1 MRIDDLQMTLASIFQ
16 EILMTLNRRNAM
28 ASLSLLAYGLTTCA
42 VLPNLAFAQA
52 WPDKPVKLMVSA
64 AAGSAPDII
73 ARLIGEQLAQAW
85 GKAVVVDN
93 RPGAGGNLGAQATAR
108 AAPDGYTLWFA
119 HATPV
124 VMNQYLFKHPGF
136 DAAKDFTPVVRVG
149 INPMMIAVNPS
160 VPAKDLKELI
170 ALSKS
175 KGGKMS
181 FATSGAK
188 NIPHLVGESLN
199 QMTGANMLNIP
210 YKGSQQAAQDV
221 AAGMAEVYIDAVP
234 PMIPWIGTTTTPAR
248 LKPLAVFTHQRLP
261 GFESLPTAKESG
273 TDLVLQ
279 GWMGFLAPA
288 GTSTQVVDKVNRDVN
303 AILKNPDVISK
314 LKLLGT
320 YELGST
326 TPEFD
331 TFIKDERRKWAQVV
345 KQAKIEA
352 E

>member
-1 MRIDDLQMTLASIFQ
+1 MRHSRRFAMTLMGNIA
-16 EILMTLNRRNAM
+16 
-28 ASLSLLAYGLTTCA
+28 LSVTTSAGLLGA
-42 VLPNLAFAQA
+42 VHAQS
-52 WPDKPVKLMVSA
+52 WPEKPVKLIVSSS
-64 AAGSAPDII
+64 AGSAPDII
-73 ARLIGEQLAQAW
+73 ARLIGEQLAQIW
-85 GKAVVVDN
+85 GKGVIVDN
-93 RPGAGGNLGAQATAR
+93 RPGAGGNLGAQAAAR
-108 AAPDGYTLWFA
+108 SAPDGYTLWFA

-124 VMNQYLFKHPGF
+124 VMNQYLFKNPGF
-136 DAAKDFTPVVRVG
+136 DPAKDFTPIVKVG
-149 INPMMIAVNPS
+149 VNPMMISINPK

-221 AAGMAEVYIDAVP
+221 AGGLAEVYIDAVP
-234 PMIPWIGTTTTPAR
+234 PMIPWIGSPSAAGR
-248 LKPLAVFTHQRLP
+248 LKPLAVFTNNRLP
-261 GFESLPTAKESG
+261 GFDHLPTAKESG

-279 GWMGFLAPA
+279 GWMGFMSPA
-288 GTSTQVVDKVNRDVN
+288 GTPSSVVEKVTRDVN
-303 AILKNPDVISK
+303 AIVRNPEIISK
-314 LKLLGT
+314 LKVLGT

-326 TPEFD
+326 TSEFD
-331 TFIKDERRKWAQVV
+331 AFIKDERKKWERVV
-345 KQAKIEA
+345 KEAKIEA

>member
-1 MRIDDLQMTLASIFQ
+1 MKLI
-16 EILMTLNRRNAM
+16 RRNAM
-28 ASLSLLAYGLTTCA
+28 TLMGAIALYSTSYAGFLGS
-42 VLPNLAFAQA
+42 VHAQT
-52 WPDKPVKLMVSA
+52 WPEKPVKLIVST

-73 ARLIGEQLAQAW
+73 ARVIGEQLAQTW
-85 GKAVVVDN
+85 GKGVIVDN

-108 AAPDGYTLWFA
+108 SVADGYTLWFA

-124 VMNQYLFKHPGF
+124 VMNQYLFKNPGF
-136 DAAKDFTPVVRVG
+136 DASKDFTPIVRVG
-149 INPMMIAVNPS
+149 LNPIMISVHPT

-199 QMTGANMLNIP
+199 QLTGVNMLNIP

-221 AAGMAEVYIDAVP
+221 ASGIAEVYIDAVP
-234 PMIPWIGTTTTPAR
+234 PMLPWIGTPTAPGR
-248 LKPLAVFTHQRLP
+248 LKPIAVFTNKRLP
-261 GFESLPTAKESG
+261 EFENLPTAKESG
-273 TDLVLQ
+273 TDLILQ
-279 GWMGFLAPA
+279 GWMGFLAPT
-288 GTSTQVVDKVNRDVN
+288 GTPNNVVEKVASDVN
-303 AILKNPDVISK
+303 IILKKPEVINK

-320 YELGST
+320 YELGSST
-326 TPEFD
+326 AEFD
-331 TFIKDERRKWAQVV
+331 TFIKEERRKWDRVV

>member
-1 MRIDDLQMTLASIFQ
+1 MRHSRRFAMTLMGNIA
-16 EILMTLNRRNAM
+16 
-28 ASLSLLAYGLTTCA
+28 LSVTTSAGLLGA
-42 VLPNLAFAQA
+42 VHAQS
-52 WPDKPVKLMVSA
+52 WPEKPVKLIVSSS
-64 AAGSAPDII
+64 AGSAPDII
-73 ARLIGEQLAQAW
+73 ARLIGEQLAQIW
-85 GKAVVVDN
+85 GKGVIVDN
-93 RPGAGGNLGAQATAR
+93 RPGAGGNLGAQAAAR
-108 AAPDGYTLWFA
+108 SAPDGYTLWFA

-124 VMNQYLFKHPGF
+124 VMNQYLFKNPGF
-136 DAAKDFTPVVRVG
+136 DPAKDFTPIVKVG
-149 INPMMIAVNPS
+149 VNPMMISINPK

-221 AAGMAEVYIDAVP
+221 AGGLAEVYIDAVP
-234 PMIPWIGTTTTPAR
+234 PMIPWIGSPSAAGR
-248 LKPLAVFTHQRLP
+248 LKPLAVFTNNRLP
-261 GFESLPTAKESG
+261 GFDHLPTAKESG

-279 GWMGFLAPA
+279 GWMGFMSPA
-288 GTSTQVVDKVNRDVN
+288 GTPSSVVEKVTRDVN
-303 AILKNPDVISK
+303 AIVRNPEIISK
-314 LKLLGT
+314 LRVLGT

-326 TPEFD
+326 TSEFD
-331 TFIKDERRKWAQVV
+331 AFIKDERKKWERVV
-345 KQAKIEA
+345 KEAKIEA